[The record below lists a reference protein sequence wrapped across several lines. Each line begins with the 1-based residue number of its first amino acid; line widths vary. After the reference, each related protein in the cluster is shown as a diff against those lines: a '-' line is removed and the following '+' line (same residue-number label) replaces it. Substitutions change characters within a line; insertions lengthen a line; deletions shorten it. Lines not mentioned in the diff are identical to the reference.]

1 MNTRTLISAFIAAGV
16 LRCAAAG
23 AASPPDFLHAIRLVE
38 SGDRYDTPPGTAGE
52 LGPYQFRSA
61 VWRQHTDAP
70 FSRAGT
76 PYADTVAVRHY
87 RWIVSRL
94 GRNGIEATDWNIA
107 AAWNGG
113 VRAVV
118 SGRIPAPTRD
128 YATRVVNLIERYA
141 GEPQALAPGAEPALA
156 QSP

>member
-1 MNTRTLISAFIAAGV
+1 MNTSILISAVIAAGV
-16 LRCAAAG
+16 LRCTAAG

-38 SGDRYDTPPGTAGE
+38 SGDCYSAPAGNAGE
-52 LGPYQFRSA
+52 LGPYQFRYA

-70 FSRAGT
+70 FSRAGS
-76 PYADTVAVRHY
+76 PFADTVAVRHY
-87 RWIVSRL
+87 HWIARRL
-94 GRNGIEATDWNIA
+94 RMNGIEATDWNIA

-141 GEPQALAPGAEPALA
+141 GEPQTLAPGAEPALA